1 MAFGILVLPTN
12 YPVIYLMVF
21 FGFPIFLQYFLNDAK
36 FCQIFVDDM
45 IVNVLYTPP
54 SKIEFEGVH
63 WRGS

>member
-1 MAFGILVLPTN
+1 
-12 YPVIYLMVF
+12 VIYLMVF